1 MVGKVGDEH
10 MRRWPIW
17 PGGLL
22 GGGRLKKTRKKR
34 KKTWFINLGFFYL
47 LGGVN
52 RGNDFFETQFLH
64 L

>member
-1 MVGKVGDEH
+1 MQVANLAWWAFRGWQV
-10 MRRWPIW
+10 
-17 PGGLL
+17 
-22 GGGRLKKTRKKR
+22 KKKQERNE